1 MLCEYDR
8 LSIEERNALNE
19 ELSRDLYDSLLNDF
33 RDELIIRPEIPI
45 SKITV
50 EGVVFSLC
58 NNIILDMLYI
68 IEAKYMYIV
77 IKKKKIHF
85 YSILYLQQVKSNTM
99 RHRFYIKVNL
109 DIVLEVYCAVS
120 LCELSDINYIQDI
133 ETYLKDVYKLDN
145 KLKYKLMT
153 TLNRLDTNKKL
164 TSFITRHRDTC
175 TDHQKRYYSV
185 KKTRNGIHNKVLD
198 NTKYTY
204 VKSILRLIKKGWS
217 EVVLT
222 DLKYLIPLK
231 VMGG

>member
-1 MLCEYDR
+1 
-8 LSIEERNALNE
+8 
-19 ELSRDLYDSLLNDF
+19 
-33 RDELIIRPEIPI
+33 
-45 SKITV
+45 
-50 EGVVFSLC
+50 
-58 NNIILDMLYI
+58 
-68 IEAKYMYIV
+68 
-77 IKKKKIHF
+77 
-85 YSILYLQQVKSNTM
+85 
-99 RHRFYIKVNL
+99 
-109 DIVLEVYCAVS
+109 
-120 LCELSDINYIQDI
+120 
-133 ETYLKDVYKLDN
+133 
-145 KLKYKLMT
+145 MT